1 MRTSDGQNT
10 GNLTLHRGEKYAHWA
25 CSAEITHER
34 EVRERF
40 VEMMRTPAGK
50 AVRVKAI
57 YRAAEGQTVPTRL
70 VTRMLRRLKKL
81 GFNEAQRDA
90 ALIAPVR
97 KYNAAL
103 DGRLTGEH
111 PKSA

>member
-1 MRTSDGQNT
+1 MNRTVGQNT
-10 GNLTLHRGEKYAHWA
+10 GNLTMHRGEKYAHRL
-25 CSAEITHER
+25 CSAEIAHER

-57 YRAAEGQTVPTRL
+57 YRAAEGETVPTRM
-70 VTRMLRRLKKL
+70 VTRMLRRLKQL
-81 GFNEAQRDA
+81 GFNEAQREA

-97 KYNAAL
+97 RYNAML